1 MFKNFLKLV
10 VYITTLQ
17 LSCIAWIGM
26 ESCSKFLR
34 NLVTTVRFNVFQFYI
49 ILTVFCEKLKV
60 ALLYFLNDEKT
71 VAPSFSFKS
80 TNKISLLHCISIF

>member
-34 NLVTTVRFNVFQFYI
+34 NLVTTVRFTDRRQNS
-49 ILTVFCEKLKV
+49 
-60 ALLYFLNDEKT
+60 KT
-71 VAPSFSFKS
+71 VY
-80 TNKISLLHCISIF
+80 CILFLRKM